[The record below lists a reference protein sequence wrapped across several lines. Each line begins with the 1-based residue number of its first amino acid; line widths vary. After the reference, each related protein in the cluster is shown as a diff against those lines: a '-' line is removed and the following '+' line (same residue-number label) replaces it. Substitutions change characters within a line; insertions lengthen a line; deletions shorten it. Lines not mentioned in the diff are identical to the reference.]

1 MRSKDSE
8 VSSSSGLEATKNEDL
23 EDVAAEE
30 SNNFEGRVEDRIIVE
45 QNCCPKKD
53 WRKGLIKAKGGI
65 ITL

>member
-1 MRSKDSE
+1 M
-8 VSSSSGLEATKNEDL
+8 EATKNEDL

-45 QNCCPKKD
+45 QNFCPKKD

-65 ITL
+65 FTL